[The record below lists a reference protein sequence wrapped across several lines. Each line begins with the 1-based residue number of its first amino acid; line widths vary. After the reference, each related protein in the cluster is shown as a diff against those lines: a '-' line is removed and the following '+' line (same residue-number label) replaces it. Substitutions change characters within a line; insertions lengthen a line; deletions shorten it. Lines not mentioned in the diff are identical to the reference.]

1 MEKEG
6 QVWELEEA
14 PSAAASQASESGIPR
29 VLNLFTMA
37 AGESAPPRIPTP
49 FTMAADYFY
58 PPGKVAASAPTSA
71 PQAKKETQTW
81 ELEQGP
87 GQMPMADVLI
97 NAAKNAPSSLYGVG
111 ESMVQPILHPIDT
124 AQTIGALGKGLYSK
138 AKGTIISQDPAK
150 KAADEAVAN
159 AMGEHFSKRYG
170 GIENIKRTFSEDPAG
185 VLADVSAP
193 FTLGGSLAA
202 RAPGIIGKAGA
213 AARTAGEAID
223 PISLAL
229 KGTAKGVEKAG
240 EALAYPMALRSGA
253 SVSSLQDAA
262 KAGATGN
269 PKFWEFYQGE
279 GKASDYVNA
288 LEQAAVDA
296 AAARNKAYQT
306 SKQGLAYNTKPLSFA
321 GIDKTIT
328 DQFNSIRSL
337 GKTVRPNAE
346 QALNDVVAVVNE
358 WKAQPKTAGAN
369 AVVDMDALK
378 QRIGDIRDAYKGDAN
393 ASRVVSNAYT
403 SVYDTLKKA
412 APEYAP
418 MMEAYRNSTK
428 ELAEVKKGLGIGK
441 NAPVSQVIRKVL
453 KEQNSKAGNQLFESL
468 AKQNPD
474 LPYMLAGLELSEKL
488 PYGNIRRSLT
498 AGELLGGTG
507 AFAATAMGIPI
518 APVVY
523 GANLATAPF
532 ISPKV
537 SGGAQYGIGKA
548 GSAAN
553 ASADLYNKI
562 PSMVRA
568 PTYAAGRVYEE
579 AGDADEERM
588 RPVTIRPNRAS
599 GGKVGS
605 SSIADRLIT
614 AAESAKRMSNKATE
628 PLLRTS
634 DESIARALEI
644 ANRHI

>member
-1 MEKEG
+1 MVWRKLQESVMEKAG
-6 QVWELEEA
+6 QVWELEER
-14 PSAAASQASESGIPR
+14 PQAASPETSESGIPR
-29 VLNLFTMA
+29 IPNPIKQAIDFFSPSAQTPA
-37 AGESAPPRIPTP
+37 APE
-49 FTMAADYFY
+49 
-58 PPGKVAASAPTSA
+58 
-71 PQAKKETQTW
+71 AKQGAQTW
-81 ELEQGP
+81 ELEKGP
-87 GQMPMADVLI
+87 GQMPMTDVLI

-124 AQTIGALGKGLYSK
+124 AQAIGSVGKGLLSK
-138 AKGTIISQDPAK
+138 AKGTFASQDPTK
-150 KAADEAVAN
+150 KAENEAVVN
-159 AMGEHFSKRYG
+159 AIGEQFAKRYG
-170 GIENIKRTFSEDPAG
+170 GWENIKRTFAEDPAG
-185 VLADVSAP
+185 VLADISTP

-202 RAPGIIGKAGA
+202 RAPGVIGKAGA

-229 KGTAKGVEKAG
+229 KGTAKTVEKAG
-240 EALAYPMALRSGA
+240 DVFAYPMALRSGA
-253 SVSSLQDAA
+253 SVNSLQDAA

-269 PKFWEFYQGE
+269 PKFWEFYQGT
-279 GKASDYVNA
+279 GTASDYVNA
-288 LEQAAVDA
+288 LEKAALDA
-296 AAARNKAYQT
+296 ATARNNAYQT
-306 SKQGLAYNTKPLSFA
+306 SKAGLAYNTKPLSFTN
-321 GIDKTIT
+321 IDKTIT

-346 QALNDVVAVVNE
+346 KALNDVVTVVNE

-378 QRIGDIRDAYKGDAN
+378 QRIGDIRDAYSGDAN

-441 NAPVSQVIRKVL
+441 NAPVTQVIRKVL

-488 PYGNIRRSLT
+488 PYGTIRRSLSL
-498 AGELLGGTG
+498 GELAGGTG
-507 AFAATAMGIPI
+507 AFTAAAMGIPLAPI
-518 APVVY
+518 AMA
-523 GANLATAPF
+523 ANLATAPLAY
-532 ISPKV
+532 PKF
-537 SGGAQYGIGKA
+537 SGGLQYGVGKL

-553 ASADLYNKI
+553 APANLYNKI

-579 AGDADEERM
+579 AEDVGDADEARM

>member
-1 MEKEG
+1 MEKAG
-6 QVWELEEA
+6 QVWELEER
-14 PSAAASQASESGIPR
+14 PQAASPQTSESGI
-29 VLNLFTMA
+29 
-37 AGESAPPRIPTP
+37 PRIPTP
-49 FTMAADYFY
+49 FTMIADFISPPTQTPAAQTT
-58 PPGKVAASAPTSA
+58 VA
-71 PQAKKETQTW
+71 PQDKQGAQTW
-81 ELEQGP
+81 ELEKGP
-87 GQMPMADVLI
+87 GKMPVSDVLI
-97 NAAKNAPSSLYGVG
+97 NAAKNAPGSLYGVA

-124 AQTIGALGKGLYSK
+124 AQAIGSVGKGLLSK
-138 AKGTIISQDPAK
+138 AKGTFASQDPTK
-150 KAADEAVAN
+150 KAENEAVVN
-159 AMGEHFSKRYG
+159 AIGEQFSKRYG
-170 GIENIKRTFSEDPAG
+170 GWENIKRTFAEDPAG
-185 VLADVSAP
+185 VLADISTP

-202 RAPGIIGKAGA
+202 RAPGVIGKAGA

-229 KGTAKGVEKAG
+229 KGTAKTVEKAG
-240 EALAYPMALRSGA
+240 DVFAYPMALRSGA
-253 SVSSLQDAA
+253 SVNSLQDAA

-269 PKFWEFYQGE
+269 PKFWEFYQGT
-279 GKASDYVNA
+279 GTASDYVNA
-288 LEQAAVDA
+288 LEKAALDA
-296 AAARNKAYQT
+296 ATARNNAYQT
-306 SKQGLAYNTKPLSFA
+306 SKAGLAYNTKPLSFTN
-321 GIDKTIT
+321 IDKTIA

-346 QALNDVVAVVNE
+346 KALNDVVTVVNE
-358 WKAQPKTAGAN
+358 WKSQPKTAGAN

-378 QRIGDIRDAYKGDAN
+378 QRIGDIRDAYSGDAN

-441 NAPVSQVIRKVL
+441 NAPVTQVIRKVL

-488 PYGNIRRSLT
+488 PYGNIRRALSG
-498 AGELLGGTG
+498 ADLLGGASG
-507 AFAATAMGIPI
+507 VGMATATMMGLPI
-518 APVVY
+518 APIAY
-523 GANLATAPF
+523 GVNLATAPLA
-532 ISPKV
+532 SPKV
-537 SGGAQYGIGKA
+537 SGGLQYGVGKA
-548 GSAAN
+548 GAAAN
-553 ASADLYNKI
+553 APADIYNRI
-562 PSMVRA
+562 PSMIPA
-568 PTYAAGRVYEE
+568 SAYAAGRVYEE
-579 AGDADEERM
+579 AGDADEARM
-588 RPVTIRPNRAS
+588 RPVTIRPERAA
-599 GGKVGS
+599 GGKVS
-605 SSIADRLIT
+605 STSIADRLIT